1 MLRAKW
7 KRPTLTARVVLLRSL
22 TRFCRGLGAAAGGLI
37 AYGAS
42 ITEQYRLVGLHVG
55 HILGGERPAELLVR
69 QSIKVEP
76 TINLKTVALGK
87 ARERRIRDESVKLL
101 KEVQPVKFRP
111 GQSLAGRPVASVAS
125 RRATGG
131 CEAYTARKQA
141 ARVQLRHLI

>member
-7 KRPTLTARVVLLRSL
+7 KRPTLTARVVLFRSL

-76 TINLKTVALGK
+76 TINLKTAKSRGLPPASRSAVHGGNN
-87 ARERRIRDESVKLL
+87 LL
-101 KEVQPVKFRP
+101 H
-111 GQSLAGRPVASVAS
+111 ASVGS
-125 RRATGG
+125 VRSDGTRNEIGATD
-131 CEAYTARKQA
+131 
-141 ARVQLRHLI
+141 VD